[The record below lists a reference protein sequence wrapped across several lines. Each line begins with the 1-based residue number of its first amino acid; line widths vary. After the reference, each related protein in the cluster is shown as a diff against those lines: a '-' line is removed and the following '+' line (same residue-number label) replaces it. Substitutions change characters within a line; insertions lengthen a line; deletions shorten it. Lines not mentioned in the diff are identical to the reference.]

1 MEYFTPVLFFRLY
14 MIAPIITR
22 RTPMQKRKIRNDD
35 EWLGII
41 TKCRTS
47 GMSDKSW
54 CISNG
59 IVPSTFYYA
68 VKRLQK
74 KACTIPEHT
83 PIHIQPAQEV
93 VPIDLYQMNAVSD
106 SNTTGDCSG
115 TAAAIRIKSH
125 SLSLEITNLASR
137 SVIHETISSLLS
149 LC

>member
-1 MEYFTPVLFFRLY
+1 

-22 RTPMQKRKIRNDD
+22 RMLMQKRKIRNDD

-54 CISNG
+54 CTSNG

-83 PIHIQPAQEV
+83 PIQMQPAQEV
-93 VPIDLYQMNAVSD
+93 VPIDFCQLDTISGDNNTDNGSD
-106 SNTTGDCSG
+106 
-115 TAAAIRIKSH
+115 TATAIRINCR

-137 SVIHETISSLLS
+137 SVIQETISSLLS

>member
-1 MEYFTPVLFFRLY
+1 

-22 RTPMQKRKIRNDD
+22 RMLMQKRKIRNDD

-54 CISNG
+54 CTSNG

-83 PIHIQPAQEV
+83 PIQIQPAQEV
-93 VPIDLYQMNAVSD
+93 VPIDFCQLDTLSVGNKAD
-106 SNTTGDCSG
+106 DDCS
-115 TAAAIRIKSH
+115 TATAIRINCR
-125 SLSLEITNLASR
+125 SLSLEITNLASS
-137 SVIHETISSLLS
+137 SVIHETIASLLS

>member
-1 MEYFTPVLFFRLY
+1 

-22 RTPMQKRKIRNDD
+22 RMLMQKRKIRNDD

-54 CISNG
+54 CTSNG

-68 VKRLQK
+68 IKRLQK

-83 PIHIQPAQEV
+83 PIQMQPAQEV
-93 VPIDLYQMNAVSD
+93 VPIDFCQLDTISGDNNTDNGSD
-106 SNTTGDCSG
+106 
-115 TAAAIRIKSH
+115 TATAIRINCR

-137 SVIHETISSLLS
+137 SVIQETISSLLS

>member
-1 MEYFTPVLFFRLY
+1 
-14 MIAPIITR
+14 
-22 RTPMQKRKIRNDD
+22 MQKRKIRNDD

-54 CISNG
+54 CTSNG

-83 PIHIQPAQEV
+83 PIQMQPAQKV
-93 VPIDLYQMNAVSD
+93 VPIDFCQLDTISGDNNTDNGSD
-106 SNTTGDCSG
+106 
-115 TAAAIRIKSH
+115 TATAIRINCR

-137 SVIHETISSLLS
+137 SVIQETISSLLS